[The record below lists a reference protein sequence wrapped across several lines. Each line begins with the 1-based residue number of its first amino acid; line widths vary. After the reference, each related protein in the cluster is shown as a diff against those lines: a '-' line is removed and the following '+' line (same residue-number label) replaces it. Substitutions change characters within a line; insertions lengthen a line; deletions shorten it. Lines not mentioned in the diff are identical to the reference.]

1 MTADAPKP
9 PRRWWKYLVA
19 LIAAAFFGVAA
30 LLFYTTT
37 ESFQSLVRRRL
48 TAEVERITGGRAQIG
63 SFHTIP
69 FRFQVEVRD
78 ITVHGRE
85 AATDVPLAHADGI
98 VARLKISSLL
108 RSELAFE
115 NLILDQPVIHI
126 AFYPDGTTNFPK
138 RSSNISGQTSIE
150 QLFALSINRF
160 DLRHGRLLWDD
171 QTIPLN
177 LAARDTWLQMDYS
190 YLHAR
195 YNGRLLVGSVDTKL
209 LDCRPFA
216 WMASAEF
223 NLASDSAEVTSLKWN
238 SGHSNLFASGHIA
251 DFRHPHLRA
260 TYDAHLD
267 LTEAAS
273 ISRRRELR
281 AGDLDLKGEGE

>member
-19 LIAAAFFGVAA
+19 LIAAAFLAVAA

-69 FRFQVEVRD
+69 SRFQVEVRD

-115 NLILDQPVIHI
+115 DLILDQPVIHI

-171 QTIPLN
+171 QTIRLN

-209 LDCRPFA
+209 LDCRPFGTSMISTTKDA
-216 WMASAEF
+216 AIAALVTASSCTVPGKTSCRF
-223 NLASDSAEVTSLKWN
+223 FLPSRSAV
-238 SGHSNLFASGHIA
+238 SGHSM
-251 DFRHPHLRA
+251 
-260 TYDAHLD
+260 
-267 LTEAAS
+267 
-273 ISRRRELR
+273 
-281 AGDLDLKGEGE
+281 